1 MRLKTLL
8 LAGLVLLLGACAAKV
23 ETSVTRF
30 HQGLSFEGQRF
41 YVVPRD
47 PARQG
52 PEFQQYA
59 GLITDA
65 MARYGF
71 TPAAPDE
78 ADLKV
83 VVDYGVSEGR
93 VRIETTPGYAYPAY
107 SYHLGFYHPFYYGY
121 YDPFYYDGFLGPEI
135 RSKTV
140 YTRRLGLRIENVK
153 TGQVVFEGRAVSEG
167 PTGEI
172 SLIMPYLVE
181 SMFRNFPGESGAT
194 KVVQIK
200 TEDGHLY

>member
-8 LAGLVLLLGACAAKV
+8 IAGLVLLLGACAAKV

-30 HQGLSFEGQRF
+30 HDGFNFAGQGFH
-41 YVVPRD
+41 VVPKD
-47 PARQG
+47 PAKQG

-65 MARYGF
+65 MAGYGF
-71 TPAAPDE
+71 KPVSPDK

-93 VRIETTPGYAYPAY
+93 VKIETTPGYVYPAY

-140 YTRRLGLRIENVK
+140 YTRKLSLRIENTK
-153 TGQVVFEGRAVSEG
+153 TGKTVFEGRAVSEG

-200 TEDGHLY
+200 TKDGHLY